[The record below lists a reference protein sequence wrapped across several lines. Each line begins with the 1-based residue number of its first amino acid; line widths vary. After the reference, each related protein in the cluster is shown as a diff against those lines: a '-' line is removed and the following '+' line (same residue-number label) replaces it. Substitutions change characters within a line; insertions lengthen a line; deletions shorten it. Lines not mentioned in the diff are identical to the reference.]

1 MRYVDVDCVCRCVFR
16 VKVVDEGEGVKM
28 IVCPRCK
35 RSARTKKGSV
45 KPVKLG
51 ENAPRFYGS
60 SVSTT

>member
-16 VKVVDEGEGVKM
+16 VPVDWDGVGVKM

-35 RSARTKKGSV
+35 RSERTKQGSV

-51 ENAPRFYGS
+51 EDAPRYG
-60 SVSTT
+60 VSTT